1 MKEMVRFRI
10 QSIPANHSDCSFQ
23 LRNEAALEWKPDLPL
38 LAQRIRSIPV
48 TNGVCWLGCAPAR
61 CRHISRSTLAQ
72 NNKWRYSTDTARTR
86 NFIQIVG
93 EKWCKGK
100 YQLLAEA
107 YMRDVQHHYTRCYR
121 NRSALSGPLGIWWKC
136 IHLFKT
142 IAKIDLFNEYKWLL
156 KSWLKVREMLNSFH
170 WFVFYPIVVFV
181 FLFESFDTSTGFLL
195 HL

>member
-1 MKEMVRFRI
+1 MVRFRI

-121 NRSALSGPLGIWWKC
+121 NRSALSGPLGYLKIIC
-136 IHLFKT
+136 LQIYCHITLMAILFT
-142 IAKIDLFNEYKWLL
+142 IINVTTF
-156 KSWLKVREMLNSFH
+156 F
-170 WFVFYPIVVFV
+170 
-181 FLFESFDTSTGFLL
+181 TSYQIA
-195 HL
+195 